1 MAITM
6 RQIFFEEIF
15 LMFVQSSALLKLGI
29 FLVAFIVSAVAW
41 FGLWSMFIDSD
52 TLSAEEEQASL
63 LLTTWL
69 MGKCEEMRED
79 IKEGD
84 PEKIDCEEFEEDLEE
99 DYDPSENKVFTAI
112 VLLLAILGSLITIGL
127 FIHLLSILVGVV
139 VFAVIAF
146 ASYFSFKW
154 LLSNFADQTSTWT
167 GIMILISIIVGV
179 LAGLIADLLV
189 RIMVEKITDKS
200 IFHGSPE
207 NYDNFD
213 LQ

>member
-1 MAITM
+1 M

>member
-1 MAITM
+1 M

-200 IFHGSPE
+200 IFHGSPD